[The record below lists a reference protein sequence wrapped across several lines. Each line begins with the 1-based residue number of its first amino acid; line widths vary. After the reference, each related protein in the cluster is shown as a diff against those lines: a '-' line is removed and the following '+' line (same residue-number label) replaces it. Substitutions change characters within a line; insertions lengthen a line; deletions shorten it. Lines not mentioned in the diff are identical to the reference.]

1 LASFLVIKRG
11 AMKII
16 YFDYIAGFGINALV
30 NGEWDY
36 YPSVDELMFEC
47 ISLYGS
53 QIVLVST
60 TTTSGCFT
68 GYQESLNAY

>member
-1 LASFLVIKRG
+1 
-11 AMKII
+11 MQII

-36 YPSVDELMFEC
+36 YPSLDELIFEC
-47 ISLYGS
+47 NSLYGN

-60 TTTSGCFT
+60 TATSGCFT
-68 GYQESLNAY
+68 GYQESLNGY